1 MGNYSVYIII
11 VALIVGA
18 YFLGKREAW
27 KEANKKLDEIN
38 RELNKLKQNNS
49 TNKIQ

>member
-1 MGNYSVYIII
+1 MGNYSVYVIT

-27 KEANKKLDEIN
+27 KKANKKLAEIN
-38 RELNKLKQNNS
+38 RELNKLKQ
-49 TNKIQ
+49 K